1 LKVSSSRHRQVKA
14 VVLKNN
20 RVGELHKGV
29 TLFTASE
36 GLLHA
41 VAHGAYSA
49 KGKLKSSTN
58 PFTCGRFFL
67 YENPVS
73 ESVKI
78 NDCEVSDYGEALR
91 TDLGKYYT
99 ASLWAECVLKAHGGG
114 ESSHRLFL
122 LLSDALTLLAS
133 CRTERVRALNVQY
146 LWRFVS
152 LLEGRPETEHCFYC
166 SDDLQGP
173 RELYYIFREKSFI
186 CRACMEE
193 REEQG
198 AFKISPG
205 GFRYIRTTDK
215 LPLSK
220 TQSVQPDEE
229 SIRDLRKLLYA
240 LIEEMLEQRLLSVR
254 SSGGIL

>member
-1 LKVSSSRHRQVKA
+1 MKVSSSRHRQVKA

-20 RVGELHKGV
+20 RIGELHKGV

-41 VAHGAYSA
+41 IAHGAYSA

-58 PFTCGRFFL
+58 PFTSGRFFL

-73 ESVKI
+73 ESIKI
-78 NDCEVSDYGEALR
+78 NDCDVSDYGEALR
-91 TDLGKYYT
+91 TDIGKYYT

-122 LLSDALTLLAS
+122 LLTEGLALLAS
-133 CRTERVRALNVQY
+133 CGTDRVRTLNVQF
-146 LWRFVS
+146 LWRFIC
-152 LLEGRPETEHCFYC
+152 LIEGRPETGHCFYC
-166 SDDLQGP
+166 ADDLHGP
-173 RELYYIFREKSFI
+173 REVYYIFREKSFI
-186 CRACMEE
+186 CRACITD

-198 AFKISPG
+198 AVKISPG
-205 GFRYIRTTDK
+205 GFRYIRMTDK

-220 TQSVQPDEE
+220 TLSVQPDEH
-229 SIRDLRKLLYA
+229 SVRDLRNLLYA
-240 LIEEMLEQRLLSVR
+240 LIEEVLEQRLLSVR